1 MPKKQKDTDYLFI
14 STRLRAMESR
24 MLTRERMERMLEA
37 RSIED
42 AVKVLTECGYE
53 GLDPLTSEALEQSL
67 KRSREETF
75 AELTE
80 LAPDRAIVDAF
91 RIKYDYHNAK
101 ALVKC
106 TARGEDP
113 LRMLIDAG
121 RVSTDV
127 LREAIQKDELE
138 TLPEPL
144 QEAVSKAREVLA
156 TTGDPQ
162 RSDFALDR
170 AYFAE
175 LSETAKA
182 SGSDFLQEYARL
194 LIDAANLRSAVR
206 SIRMKKNLDFLGEVL
221 VQGGSVERDKIS
233 AAVTGGAKLE
243 PLFPDD
249 LQEAA
254 ALGDQAAEGGAQT
267 AFEKACDDA
276 VNKLLRRSHMTPFGD
291 GVLISYLAAR
301 ENDITAARIILSGR
315 MAGVPTQSIR
325 ERLREAYV

>member
-14 STRLRAMESR
+14 STRLRVLESK

-37 RSIED
+37 RSTED

-53 GLDPLTSEALEQSL
+53 GLDPLTSAALEQSL
-67 KRSREETF
+67 KQSREETF
-75 AELTE
+75 SELTE
-80 LAPDRAIVDAF
+80 LAPDRALIDAF
-91 RIKYDYHNAK
+91 RIRYDYHNAK
-101 ALVKC
+101 TIIKC
-106 TARGEDP
+106 IARNEDP
-113 LRMLIDAG
+113 LRMLIEAG
-121 RVSTDV
+121 RVSTDS
-127 LREAIQKDELE
+127 LRDAIMKGELE
-138 TLPEPL
+138 TLPKAL
-144 QEAVSKAREVLA
+144 GDAISKAQEVLDA
-156 TTGDPQ
+156 TGDPQ
-162 RSDFALDR
+162 RSDFTLDR
-170 AYFAE
+170 AYYSE

-182 SGSDFLQEYARL
+182 CGSSFLQEYVRL

-206 SIRMKKNLDFLGEVL
+206 SIRMKKNLEFLGEVL
-221 VQGGSVERDKIS
+221 VDGGSIDRGKIS
-233 AAVTGGAKLE
+233 AAVTSGTKLE
-243 PLFPDD
+243 PVFPGD

-254 ALGDQAAEGGAQT
+254 ALGDQTVQGGTQT

-291 GVLISYLAAR
+291 AVLISYLAAR